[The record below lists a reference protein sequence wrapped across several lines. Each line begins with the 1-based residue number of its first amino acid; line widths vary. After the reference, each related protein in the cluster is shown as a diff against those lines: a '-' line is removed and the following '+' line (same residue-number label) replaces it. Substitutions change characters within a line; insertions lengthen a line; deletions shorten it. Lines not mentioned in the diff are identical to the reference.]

1 MASYKVI
8 DADGHVEPA
17 LICDWKRYVRAPY
30 GTIADDYAKAAFDR
44 SGDLTTTRRGG
55 IDAKARLEDM
65 DIEGIDVGVL
75 FGGSMGLS
83 TAMAG
88 DDRACGAAIAE
99 GYNNWLHDFCS
110 ANPDR
115 LKGAALIDLDDIDA
129 ACREAGRAVS
139 ELGAVGIVMR
149 PFHKKL
155 TIDDP
160 YFFPL
165 YAECEKLDVP
175 LLVHGPGEFRKYLQE
190 RYHTHFR
197 RHSLDFPVSIMM
209 ATQDLICGGVLEK
222 FKKLKVALLEGSA
235 GWVPWYLD
243 RLDEHYEKLPHH
255 VPHISDEPTHLVKRY
270 IKEGRLVWSCEPDEK
285 YLPFILDVLSDS
297 AIIYAS
303 DYPHWDAIY
312 PNSVKAI
319 SEREELAPKARK
331 KILNENSLRLFS
343 GHI

>member
-1 MASYKVI
+1 MPAYKVI

-17 LICDWKRYVRAPY
+17 PVCDWTRYVRAPY
-30 GTIADDYAKAAFDR
+30 GAMADKLAKAAFDR

-55 IDAKARLEDM
+55 LDAKARLEDM
-65 DIEGIDVGVL
+65 DTEGIDVSVL

-83 TAMAG
+83 TGMAG
-88 DDRACGAAIAE
+88 EDRAFGKALAE
-99 GYNNWLHDFCS
+99 GYNNWLHDFC
-110 ANPDR
+110 AENPDR
-115 LKGAALIDLDDIDA
+115 LKSAALIDPDDIDA
-129 ACREAGRAVS
+129 ACREARRAVS

-149 PFHKKL
+149 PFHKNL
-155 TIDDP
+155 TVDDP

-165 YAECEKLDVP
+165 YEECEKLGAP

-209 ATQDLICGGVLEK
+209 ATQDMICGGVFEK
-222 FKKLKVALLEGSA
+222 FKKLRVALLEGSA
-235 GWVPWYLD
+235 GWVPWFLH
-243 RLDEHYEKLPHH
+243 RLDEHFEKLPHH
-255 VPHISDEPTHLVKRY
+255 VPHISEEPSDLARRY
-270 IKEGRLVWSCEPDEK
+270 IKEGRLYWSCEPDEK
-285 YLPFILDVLSDS
+285 YLPFILNEVGDGS
-297 AIIYAS
+297 IIYAS

-319 SEREELAPKARK
+319 AERDEISPKSRR
-331 KILNENSLRLFS
+331 KILNENAIKLFG